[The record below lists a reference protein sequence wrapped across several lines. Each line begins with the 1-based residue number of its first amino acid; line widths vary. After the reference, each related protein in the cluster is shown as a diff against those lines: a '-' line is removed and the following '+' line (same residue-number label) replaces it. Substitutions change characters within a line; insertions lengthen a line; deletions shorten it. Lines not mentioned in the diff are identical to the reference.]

1 MLCARSTFFKELA
14 DLLSESTDR
23 VASQRVPLP
32 QKHFDGSGGKMRNFR
47 WKLHVG
53 KEFQHFKDFFFLF
66 KMQQSVSGTCLFAVE
81 YLRCWSADA

>member
-53 KEFQHFKDFFFLF
+53 KEFQHFKDFFFYLKCSSLF
-66 KMQQSVSGTCLFAVE
+66 QGLV
-81 YLRCWSADA
+81 YLQ